1 MPILVQEF
9 DLTVAANKKVLI
21 TEDKF
26 SDPGAFTF
34 WGVTLVFNLGF
45 CGMHAVNYGAA
56 WRLYGATIVGI
67 NLPWT
72 LLCVRNYIIV
82 PTSKFQ
88 RLFCIAFDCT
98 VTKPYFRNHLL
109 LQFVSTQGF
118 IQSEYFTLMLLDIVS
133 NSSILLSIIKSVTS
147 PGASLGMVL
156 YLFICSLVIWASFG
170 VEHFSEMLL
179 VPYWDEDMEE
189 EDAKSCSTTV
199 GCFWFSLIGP
209 RVSRILVVLQITL

>member
-1 MPILVQEF
+1 
-9 DLTVAANKKVLI
+9 
-21 TEDKF
+21 
-26 SDPGAFTF
+26 
-34 WGVTLVFNLGF
+34 
-45 CGMHAVNYGAA
+45 
-56 WRLYGATIVGI
+56 
-67 NLPWT
+67 
-72 LLCVRNYIIV
+72 
-82 PTSKFQ
+82 
-88 RLFCIAFDCT
+88 
-98 VTKPYFRNHLL
+98 
-109 LQFVSTQGF
+109 
-118 IQSEYFTLMLLDIVS
+118 MLLDIVS

-156 YLFICSLVIWASFG
+156 YLFICSVVIWASFG